1 MSFTVNANGF
11 LVKNLIF
18 PPLAW
23 LEAFQRQASRPGK
36 LLAFP
41 DLKRD
46 FTSDWGKPE
55 QEDMDRP
62 WKRGGTEALW
72 CVGSRKQ
79 EAGRALVSLRFSL

>member
-1 MSFTVNANGF
+1 MNANGF

-23 LEAFQRQASRPGK
+23 LEAFQRQASRPGA

-46 FTSDWGKPE
+46 FTSDWGQPE
-55 QEDMDRP
+55 QEDMGRP
-62 WKRGGTEALW
+62 LEGRGHRKAVGCGKQAGLW
-72 CVGSRKQ
+72 
-79 EAGRALVSLRFSL
+79 FH